1 MLTKYLV
8 NLFKPET
15 SNVVVVSTPVKV
27 KVNEKKKNYTMNFL
41 EKSILNFF
49 FLNQDV
55 EQGFNGHGFKLKV
68 KNLDSIIE

>member
-49 FLNQDV
+49 F
-55 EQGFNGHGFKLKV
+55 
-68 KNLDSIIE
+68 